1 MKNKK
6 LILAVVAA
14 VVVVALAL
22 GLYFATRPATS
33 AGAKAFT
40 VEVVHADGSSKEFKY
55 NTDEE
60 FLGTV
65 LVSEGL
71 VSGETGEW
79 GLMIDTVDGE
89 QAIWAESGAYWALYI
104 GDEYAQTGVDS
115 TPVNDGDVF
124 RLVYTIG

>member
-6 LILAVVAA
+6 LILAIVAVVA
-14 VVVVALAL
+14 VVAIGL
-22 GLYFATRPATS
+22 GLYFGTRPATTK
-33 AGAKAFT
+33 GAKAFT

-65 LVSEGL
+65 LVNEGL
-71 VSGETGEW
+71 VSGDVGEW

-89 QAIWAESGAYWALYI
+89 QAIWAESGAYWAFYI
-104 GDEYAQTGVDS
+104 GGEYAQTGVDS
-115 TPVNDGDVF
+115 TPVNDGDAF
-124 RLVYTIG
+124 SLVYTIG

>member
-6 LILAVVAA
+6 LILSIVA
-14 VVVVALAL
+14 VVVVAVLAL
-22 GLYFATRPATS
+22 GLYFATRPTTS
-33 AGAKAFT
+33 KGAKAFT

-60 FLGTV
+60 FLGAV

-71 VSGETGEW
+71 VSGTDSEW

-89 QAIWAESGAYWALYI
+89 KAVWDENGAYWALYI
-104 GDEYAQTGVDS
+104 GEEYAQTGVDS